1 MTPMFEQVK
10 TFPALDCTARVIG
23 KRNTPFHVLLSGL
36 YGNNGVLPARIQ
48 LDSKAKTLSAR
59 IHTKPTL
66 LWLAPYIG
74 LDTEYM
80 MDVLALLGVFL
91 AFTG

>member
-1 MTPMFEQVK
+1 LHLFAVNIKYHSPC
-10 TFPALDCTARVIG
+10 DIS
-23 KRNTPFHVLLSGL
+23 LSGL
-36 YGNNGVLPARIQ
+36 YGNNGVLPARTQ

-91 AFTG
+91 AFSG

>member
-1 MTPMFEQVK
+1 M
-10 TFPALDCTARVIG
+10 
-23 KRNTPFHVLLSGL
+23 HVSLNVCGVTWHVYFTGL
-36 YGNNGVLPARIQ
+36 YGNNGVLPARTQ
-48 LDSKAKTLSAR
+48 LDAKEGTTLAAKM
-59 IHTKPTL
+59 HMKPTL

-80 MDVLALLGVFL
+80 MDVLALIGMFL

>member
-1 MTPMFEQVK
+1 MEQR
-10 TFPALDCTARVIG
+10 L
-23 KRNTPFHVLLSGL
+23 PFHVLLSGL

-80 MDVLALLGVFL
+80 MDVLALLGIFL

>member
-1 MTPMFEQVK
+1 MKHWLQF
-10 TFPALDCTARVIG
+10 
-23 KRNTPFHVLLSGL
+23 NVLLSGL
-36 YGNNGVLPARIQ
+36 YGNNGVLPAKIQ

-80 MDVLALLGVFL
+80 MDVLALLGIFL